1 MEILNDKTLQ
11 SLKWNHMVLESQR
24 GIYRDTRKSVEPV
37 SGTPTITGNKRT
49 RAIESQNN
57 YKKGNMEA
65 ELVISSN
72 LDKTHQGNLSS
83 VMFSESFP
91 RPQGPRANSSRNQNE
106 VNCTTSKHFPT

>member
-1 MEILNDKTLQ
+1 
-11 SLKWNHMVLESQR
+11 MVLESQR

-91 RPQGPRANSSRNQNE
+91 DPRVPEQT
-106 VNCTTSKHFPT
+106 VLGTKMKCNCTTSKHFPT